1 MEDSCSL
8 RICQSSINV
17 KALSA
22 VRKATKL
29 SLSEIRDRVSSGE
42 PIVEYGDVDCNG
54 WATLLILSKE
64 LLSLG
69 VETQTYLDDEPTPLS
84 YFVNS
89 LAAEKEDI
97 LNEGNESLYEDEPW
111 WGLDLSEYEE

>member
-22 VRKATKL
+22 V
-29 SLSEIRDRVSSGE
+29 RVSSGE